1 MWCGKGNVNVCFGRL
16 FWQACNGN
24 VCSHKT
30 ASPKPFCL
38 STVSSNWTRIRVLWS
53 SVCTP
58 HCNPHWL
65 VDKQQYKSDFD
76 IVVLVTKR
84 PLSCG
89 TISYELPGA
98 AAAIRRGTRAVPASL
113 VCMVILPH
121 SSGSKWCCDSTK
133 SAAAMSSFLQV
144 PLYFPQ
150 SRNNLLSCAPS
161 SPFSLAQMRASLF
174 SHASYGAV
182 AWCSSSLVLWFC
194 LHTGRLSSVRLILS
208 VYDYSLFKCK
218 CTE

>member
-65 VDKQQYKSDFD
+65 VDKQQYKSGFD

-150 SRNNLLSCAPS
+150 SRNNLYHVHLLHLSLLHRWE
-161 SPFSLAQMRASLF
+161 LACLVML
-174 SHASYGAV
+174 HMEPLPDVPVHLCYGFV
-182 AWCSSSLVLWFC
+182 CIQEDWVQW
-194 LHTGRLSSVRLILS
+194 G
-208 VYDYSLFKCK
+208 
-218 CTE
+218 